1 MLIVDC
7 NFYLLEGGT
16 MSQEMTFTTL
26 QQTVNLIGG
35 LCRMAAVARF
45 ALGHDLVSLVQSVAK
60 FGGDLS
66 VYGRD
71 LDEQD
76 LDGRDLFWVGDSISG
91 LKSVGLPQD
100 TMPKQR
106 SGKCSFRFSVLTLD

>member
-16 MSQEMTFTTL
+16 MSQKTTFITL
-26 QQTVNLIGG
+26 QQTVSLIGG
-35 LCRMAAVARF
+35 LCGMAAVARF
-45 ALGHDLVSLVQSVAK
+45 ALGYGLGLLVQSVAR
-60 FGGDLS
+60 FGGNLS
-66 VYGRD
+66 AHGRD
-71 LDEQD
+71 LP
-76 LDGRDLFWVGDSISG
+76 WIGDSISG
-91 LKSVGLPQD
+91 LKSVGLPQG